1 MKRINYL
8 ACLSLIL
15 GTVVATTPVSAQA
28 ATATL
33 KCKATKAVGHTP
45 KTVKQPIG
53 TSVGKDGKMTLVT
66 NCGNIVIL
74 TYGKKAPNTVK
85 MISTLAKA
93 GFYNASRCHRL
104 TTAGLYVLQ
113 CGDPTATG
121 SGGPGFQY
129 PDENLPGAVSNN
141 YPAGTVAMANS
152 GPGTNGSQ
160 FFLVFAD
167 TELGP
172 NYTIWGKVT
181 SGLDILKAIA
191 AKGVQGGGGDGAP
204 AQPVAI
210 EKVIVS

>member
-1 MKRINYL
+1 MKRLSYL
-8 ACLSLIL
+8 ASIALVL
-15 GTVVATTPVSAQA
+15 GVVVGTTPVTAQA
-28 ATATL
+28 ATTAL
-33 KCKATKAVGHTP
+33 KCKATKAVGHAP
-45 KTVKQPIG
+45 KVVKQPIG
-53 TSVGKDGKMTLVT
+53 TSVGKNGKMTLVT

-85 MISTLAKA
+85 MIGTLAKA
-93 GFYNASRCHRL
+93 GFYNASLCHRL

-129 PDENLPGAVSNN
+129 PDENLPKAVSNN

-152 GPGTNGSQ
+152 GPGTNSSQ
-160 FFLVFAD
+160 FFLVFAN
-167 TELGP
+167 TTLNP
-172 NYTIWGKVT
+172 SYTIWGKVT

-191 AKGVQGGGGDGAP
+191 AKGVVGGGGDGTP
-204 AQPVAI
+204 AQTVAI